1 MEIALLFLKTNIE
14 TTNHPTQSKGE
25 GVWGEGQVALTLVRH
40 QNYLSDFVQI
50 SGSQA
55 WTYGI

>member
-25 GVWGEGQVALTLVRH
+25 GVCGEGAGRL
-40 QNYLSDFVQI
+40 NS
-50 SGSQA
+50 SQA
-55 WTYGI
+55 SELPE